1 MGDEVNDGS
10 MNKASMHKFSYPTL
24 NADMSSACSFLC
36 YTFLIPVKL
45 KGEKLLIK
53 IDYGWYWDYKHNKAI
68 ELVTEYTVIPS
79 LFLAFTQ

>member
-1 MGDEVNDGS
+1 
-10 MNKASMHKFSYPTL
+10 
-24 NADMSSACSFLC
+24 MS
-36 YTFLIPVKL
+36 VKR

-79 LFLAFTQ
+79 LFLAFTQYIRYTINMALYKNTFTNLSSTHSTCLPY